1 MINQIITICKHTVG
15 FKLMMH
21 RNQTKDINTEKEAR
35 RSPRTCIS
43 WLNHGIDLE
52 SELKGSLSR
61 YAHPHMEDVAIQQPK
76 LELNDSEL
84 T

>member
-35 RSPRTCIS
+35 FLTNNKKMLVMVKQIEI
-43 WLNHGIDLE
+43 LFTEI
-52 SELKGSLSR
+52 
-61 YAHPHMEDVAIQQPK
+61 AQIIPHTFLFTSNLRIYDHCQRQ
-76 LELNDSEL
+76 
-84 T
+84 